1 MFNLQNLTTMEN
13 TKNQNQQIDFTS
25 VNNELQ
31 AFHKLLDDAER
42 KTQEQE
48 RRVDAILRSRQRG

>member
-1 MFNLQNLTTMEN
+1 MEN

-42 KTQEQE
+42 KTFSP
-48 RRVDAILRSRQRG
+48 RTPRARSTPLRAFFLPRCL

>member
-1 MFNLQNLTTMEN
+1 MEN
-13 TKNQNQQIDFTS
+13 TKNQKQIALT
-25 VNNELQ
+25 NLQNEIQ
-31 AFHKLLDDAER
+31 ALHKLLDDAER

>member
-1 MFNLQNLTTMEN
+1 MEN
-13 TKNQNQQIDFTS
+13 TKNQNQKIDFTS